1 MDGVGDEVGRSL
13 AFDGDGE
20 ELDVVLTETFAR
32 ERELFGFV
40 LNPTKVQ
47 AHTPGIMKAAK
58 QLSMAVD
65 RSGLLPKELLALVN
79 VRVALING
87 CPF

>member
-1 MDGVGDEVGRSL
+1 MARVREIDDAGDDPILKEI
-13 AFDGDGE
+13 
-20 ELDVVLTETFAR
+20 FAR
-32 ERELFGFV
+32 EQELFGFV

-58 QLSMAVD
+58 QLSLAVD

>member
-1 MDGVGDEVGRSL
+1 MPRIREIEDPGDDPIL
-13 AFDGDGE
+13 K
-20 ELDVVLTETFAR
+20 ETWAR
-32 ERELFGFV
+32 EQQLFGAI

-58 QLSMAVD
+58 QLSVAVE
-65 RSGLLPKELLALVN
+65 RSGLLPPQLLALVYL
-79 VRVALING
+79 RVAVING

>member
-1 MDGVGDEVGRSL
+1 MPRVREIEEPGDDPILS
-13 AFDGDGE
+13 DI
-20 ELDVVLTETFAR
+20 FAR
-32 ERELFGFV
+32 EREVFGSI

-58 QLSMAVD
+58 QLSAALE
-65 RSGLLPKELLALVN
+65 RSGLLPPQLLALVYL
-79 VRVALING
+79 RVALING

>member
-1 MDGVGDEVGRSL
+1 MPRVREIEDPGD
-13 AFDGDGE
+13 DP
-20 ELDVVLTETFAR
+20 VLRETFAK
-32 ERELFGFV
+32 EQELFGFV

-58 QLSMAVD
+58 QLSLALE
-65 RSGLLPKELLALVN
+65 RSGLLPPELVALVYL
-79 VRVALING
+79 RVALING

>member
-1 MDGVGDEVGRSL
+1 MRRYTQGMPRVREIEEPGGDPIL
-13 AFDGDGE
+13 E
-20 ELDVVLTETFAR
+20 ETYAR

-58 QLSMAVD
+58 QLSLAVD
-65 RSGLLPKELLALVN
+65 RSGLVPKALLALVN
-79 VRVALING
+79 IRVALING

>member
-1 MDGVGDEVGRSL
+1 MPRVREIEEPGDDPILS
-13 AFDGDGE
+13 DI
-20 ELDVVLTETFAR
+20 FAR
-32 ERELFGFV
+32 EREVFGSI

-58 QLSMAVD
+58 QLSAALE
-65 RSGLLPKELLALVN
+65 RSGLLPPQLLALIYL
-79 VRVALING
+79 RVALING

>member
-1 MDGVGDEVGRSL
+1 MPRIREIDEPGDDPIL
-13 AFDGDGE
+13 K
-20 ELDVVLTETFAR
+20 ETWAR
-32 ERELFGFV
+32 EKDLFGFV

-58 QLSMAVD
+58 QLSVAVEK
-65 RSGLLPKELLALVN
+65 SGLLEPELLALVN
-79 VRVALING
+79 LRVALING